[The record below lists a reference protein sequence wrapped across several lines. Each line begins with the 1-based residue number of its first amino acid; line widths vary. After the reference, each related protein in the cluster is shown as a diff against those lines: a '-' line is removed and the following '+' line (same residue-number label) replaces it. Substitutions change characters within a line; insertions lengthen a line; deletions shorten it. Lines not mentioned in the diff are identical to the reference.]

1 MKMFNVE
8 PTPVM
13 EFSTLF
19 PAENEDYHKR
29 NQLLRDGRDLY
40 ECARLR
46 HVINTD
52 GIWHADVVDAANGTR
67 VKASVAIR
75 SDGETITG
83 MACTCTTKDL
93 FNTPKS
99 QSRSPRCVHACA
111 LCFMLFYRHRYRS
124 HDGKPHIPYEASAI
138 VDRYLSDRLQ
148 SRFFTTNSA
157 EAGRKV
163 AEGLEVL
170 LNFPNNNS
178 GRDNHHWREWLGNR
192 HGCVMLGNCMP
203 SIEESIDNAT
213 QTWPKQDTPDL
224 DATLPH
230 GWFTLLESAYERARD
245 VDQLARIYAIYIV
258 QGKNPQDARYVDR
271 LRWMLSG
278 SRELEFKL
286 NTLIDDIT
294 HYYRPSKDK
303 WHRDRS
309 NRAYEHLLRVFMMSD
324 EAVKYCNVMHDRD
337 RWCSKRLK
345 ETITID
351 YPEFGGVF
359 ASLKNSG
366 AWSQRYDD
374 NLDYDLREFRI
385 LLQELAPML
394 AVNGYTDPIIDDC
407 SELLRTAARGSK
419 STFRL
424 TVSRHFSDTR
434 RATICRD
441 LIDMVRSNED
451 PEYSINACPRQ
462 ILDRAYD
469 GIAAYADPLSKTFLV
484 EDDIQVFTAPVDD
497 SILQQKKPKD
507 FKEALQYVDAVDGKP
522 LTGDY
527 EKDLAIIQ
535 TSLQEQLAQRKA
547 AARLEDMTAES
558 NDNVVLDNGQ
568 KTDPTDLRECLD
580 NQLAVLYGRQ
590 CALDT
595 LDNKDFG
602 VDDLFIP
609 AVTLGQKAKWYCLT
623 PGQLGLCAAEYALRY
638 QRCRQARQDPS
649 LLFRRLTEKGLKRSV
664 TNTLAH
670 MMEAAGMLGFS
681 ETPETAEERDALH
694 ALRDDSR
701 SEHHQCQTRPE
712 RDEALRFLADT
723 LERTNRN
730 FHAPGIHDLA
740 KATDYTSFDRL
751 GFCNDREK
759 SHIVLSMM
767 LLMASMPNQV
777 SSMIVGRPEHAEL
790 ARLITDK
797 AKATFLELQK
807 LREKEDKEPDYDYK
821 FSHAL
826 PLSDTISFAMDMLC
840 DVHERMRNAESN
852 RH

>member
-13 EFSTLF
+13 EFRTLF
-19 PAENEDYHKR
+19 PVENKDYR
-29 NQLLRDGRDLY
+29 EQDQLLRDGRDLY

-46 HVINTD
+46 HVTNTD
-52 GIWHADVVDAANGTR
+52 GIWYADVVDATNGTKI
-67 VKASVAIR
+67 KASVAIR

-83 MACTCTTKDL
+83 MACTCTTSKPL
-93 FNTPKS
+93 FSTPKS
-99 QSRSPRCVHACA
+99 QSQSPRCVHACA
-111 LCFMLFYRHRYRS
+111 LCFMLFYRHRYQSR
-124 HDGKPHIPYEASAI
+124 DGKPHIPYEASTIA
-138 VDRYLSDRLQ
+138 DRYLSDRLR
-148 SRFFTTNSA
+148 SRFAAANNA
-157 EAGRKV
+157 EAGRTV
-163 AEGLEVL
+163 AAGLEVL
-170 LNFPNNNS
+170 LSFPNKDS
-178 GRDNHHWREWLGNR
+178 DRDNFHWREWLGNR
-192 HGCVMLGNCMP
+192 YGCVLLGNCLP

-213 QTWPKQDTPDL
+213 RTWPKRDTSDL

-230 GWFTLLESAYERARD
+230 GWFTLLESAYERAED

-278 SRELEFKL
+278 SRALESKL
-286 NTLIDDIT
+286 NTLIDDIIR
-294 HYYRPSKDK
+294 YYKPPKDE
-303 WHRDRS
+303 WHHDRS
-309 NRAYEHLLRVFMMSD
+309 NRAYEQLLRVFMMSD
-324 EAVKYCNVMHDRD
+324 AAVEYCNVMHKRD

-345 ETITID
+345 ETIAVD
-351 YPEFGGVF
+351 YPEFGGAL

-394 AVNGYTDPIIDDC
+394 SVNGYTDPIIDDC
-407 SELLRTAARGSK
+407 SELFQAAARGSK

-424 TVSRHFSDTR
+424 TISRYFSDTR

-441 LIDMVRSNED
+441 LIDMVRGNED
-451 PEYSINACPRQ
+451 PEYSINACLKH

-484 EDDIQVFTAPVDD
+484 EDDIQVFTVPVDD

-507 FKEALQYVDAVDGKP
+507 FKEALQYVDAVDSKP
-522 LTGDY
+522 FTGDY

-535 TSLQEQLAQRKA
+535 ASLQEQLAQRKA
-547 AARLEDMTAES
+547 AARLEDMTTES
-558 NDNVVLDNGQ
+558 NDNVVLNNDQ
-568 KTDPTDLRECLD
+568 KTNPTDLRECLN
-580 NQLAVLYGRQ
+580 NQLAVLYGCRYT
-590 CALDT
+590 LDT
-595 LDNKDFG
+595 LDDQDFG

-638 QRCRQARQDPS
+638 QRCRQTQQDPS
-649 LLFRRLTEKGLKRSV
+649 LLFRRLTEKGLKRSI
-664 TNTLAH
+664 TNTLAY

-681 ETPETAEERDALH
+681 GAPKTAEEREALH

-701 SEHHQCQTRPE
+701 SEHHQCQMRPD

-723 LERTNRN
+723 LEQINRN
-730 FHAPGIHDLA
+730 FHAPDIHDLA
-740 KATDYTSFDRL
+740 MARDYTSFDQL

-767 LLMASMPNQV
+767 LLMASMPDQV
-777 SSMIVGRPEHAEL
+777 SSMIIGRPEHAEL
-790 ARLITDK
+790 ARLIVDK

-807 LREKEDKEPDYDYK
+807 MREKEDKEPDYEYM
-821 FSHAL
+821 FFHAL
-826 PLSDTISFAMDMLC
+826 PLSDTISLAMDMLC
-840 DVHERMRNAESN
+840 DVHERMRNA
-852 RH
+852 